1 MPWPFPFN
9 IVIIPIIVFAV
20 AQGLKIVTKSLRG
33 YSGMKAVAA
42 YGGMPS
48 AHTAFTVSMATL
60 AGLVAGFNSVPF
72 MITVVMALLI
82 IRDALG
88 LRMHLSEH
96 SKVLNRMIKDAN
108 GVDQKKYPFL
118 GERLGHTWP
127 EVIVGALIGISLT
140 WFLWLLF
147 VG

>member
-20 AQGLKIVTKSLRG
+20 AQGLKIATRSLGGAKGIR
-33 YSGMKAVAA
+33 AIAA

-48 AHTAFTVSMATL
+48 AHTAFTSSMATL

-96 SKVLNRMIKDAN
+96 SRVLNRMIKEAD
-108 GVDQKKYPFL
+108 GVEEKKYPFL
-118 GERLGHTWP
+118 GERLGHTLP
-127 EVIVGALIGISLT
+127 EVMVGALIGIGLT
-140 WFLWLLF
+140 AVLWWLF
-147 VG
+147 V

>member
-9 IVIIPIIVFAV
+9 IVIIPILVFAV
-20 AQGLKIVTKSLRG
+20 AQGLKIVTKSLG
-33 YSGMKAVAA
+33 GSKGVKVIAA

-96 SKVLNRMIKDAN
+96 SRVLNRMIKDAN
-108 GVDQKKYPFL
+108 GVNQDKYPFL

-127 EVIVGALIGISLT
+127 EVIVGALIGMALT
-140 WFLWLLF
+140 WLLWMVF
-147 VG
+147 V

>member
-1 MPWPFPFN
+1 MFPFN
-9 IVIIPIIVFAV
+9 IVIIPIIVFII
-20 AQGLKIVTKSLRG
+20 AQGTKVATR
-33 YSGMKAVAA
+33 AVKHPLDIRSWAA

-72 MITVVMALLI
+72 MIAAVMALII

-88 LRMHLSEH
+88 LRMHLSAH
-96 SKVLNRMIKDAN
+96 SKILNRVIKDAQ

-118 GERLGHTWP
+118 GERLGHTGP
-127 EVIVGALIGISLT
+127 EVIVGAIIGALLT
-140 WFLWLLF
+140 WGLWYLL
-147 VG
+147 V

>member
-1 MPWPFPFN
+1 MPWPFPLN
-9 IVIIPIIVFAV
+9 IVIIPVIVFAI
-20 AQGLKIVTKSLRG
+20 AQGLKIVTKSL
-33 YSGMKAVAA
+33 SGSKGIRAIAA

-48 AHTAFTVSMATL
+48 AHTAFTTSMATL

-108 GVDQKKYPFL
+108 GVDDTKYPFL
-118 GERLGHTWP
+118 GERLGHTLP
-127 EVIVGALIGISLT
+127 EVIVGAIIGIGLT
-140 WFLWLLF
+140 VVLWFIF
-147 VG
+147 I